1 MTASKISWMLSLIN
15 IRKMKY
21 QSVVLNP
28 DYHFKNDIDRV
39 VLYSG
44 KQVKDYSSPDWI
56 SYLHPM
62 QAQILSVFCEE
73 RSLVDQY
80 KKLSFD
86 LNLSIESIA
95 KMIEPY
101 IENETPIYTMFSGQK
116 IPLPTN
122 VLIESKKKDKNF
134 KYEDYQTKDFY
145 CDNINITPD
154 RLHKAPQSMLFMLTN
169 KCITNCKYCYAD
181 RKTKHK
187 SLSTSKIIEIIEE
200 AKELRMTYI
209 DVIGGEIFCR
219 KDWNIIIKKM
229 VDNNLSPNYI
239 STKVPITE
247 YDIKQ
252 LLATGYK
259 NVVQISLDALDDYV
273 LNSIIGTHDGYVE
286 KIKNSIRLLCEYGF
300 TVQIDTILTKLNIK
314 ENYLLE
320 LFEYIKTIPNLAYW
334 EIRVPE
340 YSIYTPESFTE
351 IQASK
356 KEIDFIGHF
365 IEDEI
370 KYKADFQ
377 IYFSDEASHYTYRK
391 GKTTDECFHGGAC
404 GILQDRLFILPDGK
418 VSVCEQLY
426 WHPQFI
432 IGDLKEQTISEIWNS
447 TKALKLFEMKAN
459 MFRNESRCHT
469 CEALSSCNKRHKRCF
484 VKAIK
489 AYGLDNWDYPDPRCI
504 YAPEIHS
511 KLVYE

>member
-1 MTASKISWMLSLIN
+1 
-15 IRKMKY
+15 MKY

-219 KDWNIIIKKM
+219 KDWNIIIKK
-229 VDNNLSPNYI
+229 
-239 STKVPITE
+239 
-247 YDIKQ
+247 
-252 LLATGYK
+252 
-259 NVVQISLDALDDYV
+259 AL
-273 LNSIIGTHDGYVE
+273 
-286 KIKNSIRLLCEYGF
+286 
-300 TVQIDTILTKLNIK
+300 
-314 ENYLLE
+314 
-320 LFEYIKTIPNLAYW
+320 
-334 EIRVPE
+334 
-340 YSIYTPESFTE
+340 
-351 IQASK
+351 
-356 KEIDFIGHF
+356 
-365 IEDEI
+365 
-370 KYKADFQ
+370 
-377 IYFSDEASHYTYRK
+377 
-391 GKTTDECFHGGAC
+391 
-404 GILQDRLFILPDGK
+404 
-418 VSVCEQLY
+418 
-426 WHPQFI
+426 
-432 IGDLKEQTISEIWNS
+432 
-447 TKALKLFEMKAN
+447 
-459 MFRNESRCHT
+459 
-469 CEALSSCNKRHKRCF
+469 
-484 VKAIK
+484 
-489 AYGLDNWDYPDPRCI
+489 
-504 YAPEIHS
+504 
-511 KLVYE
+511 